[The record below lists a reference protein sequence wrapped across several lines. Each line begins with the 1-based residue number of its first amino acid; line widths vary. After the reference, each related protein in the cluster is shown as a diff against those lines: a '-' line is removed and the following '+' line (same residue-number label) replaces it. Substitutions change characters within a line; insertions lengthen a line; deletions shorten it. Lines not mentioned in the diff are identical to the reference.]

1 MKKTYNIAID
11 GPAGAGKSTIAK
23 RVAEELGFVYVGT
36 GAMYRAMGLYFLRKG
51 IPLEDEGAVSAS
63 CGEISVDIA
72 YENGVQ
78 QVLLN
83 GENVTALLREEAV
96 GNTASK
102 VSAYPAVRAA
112 LMDLQRGLAASYNVI
127 MDGRDIGSLVLPK
140 ADCKIYLTAS
150 TRVRAVRR
158 YKELEAKGEAVSLEE
173 VEQKIIDRDNRDMT
187 RETAPLIQ
195 AEDAV
200 YLDASA
206 MTIDQVVERIKE
218 LARERG
224 LEA

>member
-23 RVAEELGFVYVGT
+23 RVAEELGFVYVDT
-36 GAMYRAMGLYFLRKG
+36 GAMYRAMGLYFLRKA

>member
-1 MKKTYNIAID
+1 M
-11 GPAGAGKSTIAK
+11 
-23 RVAEELGFVYVGT
+23 AEELGFVYVDT

>member
-11 GPAGAGKSTIAK
+11 GPAGAGKSTTAK
-23 RVAEELGFVYVGT
+23 RVAEELGFVYVDT

-127 MDGRDIGSLVLPK
+127 MDGRDIGSLVLPE

>member
-23 RVAEELGFVYVGT
+23 RVAEELGFVYVDT

-96 GNTASK
+96 GNTAAK

-127 MDGRDIGSLVLPK
+127 MDGRDIGSLVLPE

>member
-23 RVAEELGFVYVGT
+23 RVAEELGFVYVDT

-96 GNTASK
+96 GNTASEI
-102 VSAYPAVRAA
+102 SAYPAVRAA

>member
-23 RVAEELGFVYVGT
+23 RVAEELGFVYVDT

-78 QVLLN
+78 QVLVN

>member
-23 RVAEELGFVYVGT
+23 RVAEELGFVYVDT

-96 GNTASK
+96 GNTASEI
-102 VSAYPAVRAA
+102 SAYPAVRAA

-158 YKELEAKGEAVSLEE
+158 YKELEAKGVAVSLEE

>member
-23 RVAEELGFVYVGT
+23 RVAEELGFVYVDT

-83 GENVTALLREEAV
+83 GENVTALLREEAL
-96 GNTASK
+96 GNTASEI
-102 VSAYPAVRAA
+102 SAYPAVRAA

-127 MDGRDIGSLVLPK
+127 MDGRDIGSLVLPE

>member
-1 MKKTYNIAID
+1 MKHFNIAID

-23 RVAEELGFVYVGT
+23 EVARRLGFVYVDT

>member
-1 MKKTYNIAID
+1 MDIRYED
-11 GPAGAGKSTIAK
+11 G
-23 RVAEELGFVYVGT
+23 E
-36 GAMYRAMGLYFLRKG
+36 
-51 IPLEDEGAVSAS
+51 
-63 CGEISVDIA
+63 
-72 YENGVQ
+72 Q

-83 GENVTALLREEAV
+83 GENVSGLIRTEEV
-96 GNTASK
+96 GNAASA

-112 LMDLQRGLAASYNVI
+112 LLELQRTLARTNNVI
-127 MDGRDIGSLVLPK
+127 MDGRDIGSLVLPD

-150 TRVRAVRR
+150 TKVRAVRR
-158 YKELEAKGEAVSLEE
+158 YKELEEKGTVCSLEE
-173 VEQKIIDRDNRDMT
+173 IERDIIERDNRDMN
-187 RETAPLIQ
+187 RETAPLVQ

-206 MTIDQVVERIKE
+206 MSIDQVVEKIID

>member
-1 MKKTYNIAID
+1 
-11 GPAGAGKSTIAK
+11 
-23 RVAEELGFVYVGT
+23 
-36 GAMYRAMGLYFLRKG
+36 
-51 IPLEDEGAVSAS
+51 
-63 CGEISVDIA
+63 
-72 YENGVQ
+72 
-78 QVLLN
+78 
-83 GENVTALLREEAV
+83 
-96 GNTASK
+96 
-102 VSAYPAVRAA
+102 
-112 LMDLQRGLAASYNVI
+112 MDLQRGLAASYNVI
-127 MDGRDIGSLVLPK
+127 MDGRDIGSLVLPE

-158 YKELEAKGEAVSLEE
+158 YKELEAKGEAVRLEE

>member
-23 RVAEELGFVYVGT
+23 RVAEELGFVYVDT

-127 MDGRDIGSLVLPK
+127 MDGRDIGSLVLPE

>member
-23 RVAEELGFVYVGT
+23 RVAEELGFVYVDT

-51 IPLEDEGAVSAS
+51 IPLEDEEAVSAS

-127 MDGRDIGSLVLPK
+127 MDGRDIGSLVLPE

>member
-23 RVAEELGFVYVGT
+23 RVAEELGFVYVDT

-96 GNTASK
+96 GNTASEI
-102 VSAYPAVRAA
+102 SAYPAVRAA

-127 MDGRDIGSLVLPK
+127 MDGRDIGSLVLPE

>member
-23 RVAEELGFVYVGT
+23 RVAEELGFVYVDT

-96 GNTASK
+96 GNTASEI
-102 VSAYPAVRAA
+102 SAYPAVRAA
-112 LMDLQRGLAASYNVI
+112 LMDLQRGLAASFNVI
-127 MDGRDIGSLVLPK
+127 MDGRDTGSLVLPE

-206 MTIDQVVERIKE
+206 ITIDQVVERIKE

>member
-23 RVAEELGFVYVGT
+23 RVAEDLGFVYVDT

-127 MDGRDIGSLVLPK
+127 MDGRDIGSLVLPE

>member
-23 RVAEELGFVYVGT
+23 RVAEDLGFVYVDT

-96 GNTASK
+96 GNTASEI
-102 VSAYPAVRAA
+102 SAYPAVRAA

-127 MDGRDIGSLVLPK
+127 MDGRDIGSLVLPE

>member
-23 RVAEELGFVYVGT
+23 RVAEELGFVYVDT

-96 GNTASK
+96 GNTASEI
-102 VSAYPAVRAA
+102 SAYPAVRAA

-127 MDGRDIGSLVLPK
+127 MDGRDIGSLVLPE

-187 RETAPLIQ
+187 REPAPLIQ
-195 AEDAV
+195 AEDAA

>member
-23 RVAEELGFVYVGT
+23 RVAEELGFVYVDT

-72 YENGVQ
+72 YENDVQ

-127 MDGRDIGSLVLPK
+127 MDGRDIGSLVLPE

>member
-23 RVAEELGFVYVGT
+23 RVAEELGFVYVDT

-158 YKELEAKGEAVSLEE
+158 YKELEAKGEAVSLEK

>member
-23 RVAEELGFVYVGT
+23 RVAEDLGFVYVDT

-127 MDGRDIGSLVLPK
+127 MDGRDIGSLVLPE

-158 YKELEAKGEAVSLEE
+158 YKELEAKGEAVSLEK

>member
-1 MKKTYNIAID
+1 MKKTYYIAID

-23 RVAEELGFVYVGT
+23 RVAEELGFVYVDT

>member
-23 RVAEELGFVYVGT
+23 RVAEELGFVYVDT

-127 MDGRDIGSLVLPK
+127 MDGRDIGSLVLPE

-158 YKELEAKGEAVSLEE
+158 YKELEAKGEAVRLEE

>member
-23 RVAEELGFVYVGT
+23 RVAEELGFVYVDT

-96 GNTASK
+96 
-102 VSAYPAVRAA
+102 
-112 LMDLQRGLAASYNVI
+112 
-127 MDGRDIGSLVLPK
+127 
-140 ADCKIYLTAS
+140 
-150 TRVRAVRR
+150 
-158 YKELEAKGEAVSLEE
+158 
-173 VEQKIIDRDNRDMT
+173 
-187 RETAPLIQ
+187 
-195 AEDAV
+195 
-200 YLDASA
+200 
-206 MTIDQVVERIKE
+206 
-218 LARERG
+218 
-224 LEA
+224 

>member
-23 RVAEELGFVYVGT
+23 RVAEELGFVYVDT